1 MRVLEE
7 ENAGFLKSSRMV
19 QLKRLVKTTSGRGW
33 TEKGNSYGQ
42 HKLFRPLSQQPS
54 DSDMKEG
61 ADSNKATL
69 YKVAPCC
76 LCQIASLSVSTPRVH
91 GQARTSDDMR
101 MLRYAL
107 VCVLTFKGM
116 PRKVVGS
123 PDLVC

>member
-1 MRVLEE
+1 
-7 ENAGFLKSSRMV
+7 MV

-54 DSDMKEG
+54 DSDTKEG
-61 ADSNKATL
+61 ADSNSNKATL

-76 LCQIASLSVSTPRVH
+76 LCQIASLSVSKLRVH
-91 GQARTSDDMR
+91 GQARTSDGMR

-107 VCVLTFKGM
+107 VCVLTF
-116 PRKVVGS
+116 
-123 PDLVC
+123 